1 MIAVDET
8 IGKYFGELRDP
19 RLERTR
25 DHELLNILILA
36 ICAIIG
42 GADNWEDV
50 EEIGKAKTEWFKSF
64 LDLPNGIPSH
74 DTFGRVFARLDPEA
88 FRQGFVNWVAGV
100 CRVLPG
106 QVIAVDGKKPHGSKD
121 PGIGKG
127 AIDMVSAWAAEN
139 ELVLGQVK
147 VDDKSNEIT
156 AIPELLKMIAIAG
169 CIVTVDSMGCQ
180 VEIAKTCQEQGA
192 DYILALKENQPLIY
206 ADVQRLFEDL
216 DVSPKGSYSYDYAT
230 NFDNTH
236 GRAEKR
242 QCWTISDPEI
252 VQHLRGAQR
261 WEKLT
266 CVVRVRREYLEGQE
280 KKAEDRYFLSS
291 LPGQATPMLAG
302 VRSHWHVENK
312 LHWVLDIAFGE
323 DDSRVRK
330 DFGPENFAVLR
341 HIALNLLKQEKTS
354 KRGIQGKRLRAAWE
368 TVYLEKVLAGLLL
381 LSPVV

>member
-1 MIAVDET
+1 MPNSKVYPST
-8 IGKYFGELRDP
+8 SLSFGHLRDP

-50 EEIGKAKTEWFKSF
+50 EEFGKAKIEWFKSF

-106 QVIAVDGKKPHGSKD
+106 QVMAMDGKKPHGSKD
-121 PGIGKG
+121 KRLGRG

-169 CIVTVDSMGCQ
+169 CIVTVD
-180 VEIAKTCQEQGA
+180 
-192 DYILALKENQPLIY
+192 
-206 ADVQRLFEDL
+206 
-216 DVSPKGSYSYDYAT
+216 
-230 NFDNTH
+230 FD
-236 GRAEKR
+236 G
-242 QCWTISDPEI
+242 
-252 VQHLRGAQR
+252 
-261 WEKLT
+261 
-266 CVVRVRREYLEGQE
+266 
-280 KKAEDRYFLSS
+280 
-291 LPGQATPMLAG
+291 LPG
-302 VRSHWHVENK
+302 
-312 LHWVLDIAFGE
+312 
-323 DDSRVRK
+323 
-330 DFGPENFAVLR
+330 
-341 HIALNLLKQEKTS
+341 
-354 KRGIQGKRLRAAWE
+354 
-368 TVYLEKVLAGLLL
+368 
-381 LSPVV
+381 

>member
-50 EEIGKAKTEWFKSF
+50 EEFGKAKTEWFKSF